1 MEIQLLHFQNAQM
14 PACERQRGE
23 PGLSEEMNFDSRL
36 TGTIRNWWLVT
47 TACPERTHCCL
58 CGEPIFKAPQWPLV
72 NFSLFPQALTLPV
85 HLSSHCVETK
95 GHLICSIPLK
105 TPLFS
110 ALLPPYFNEQ
120 FPGFF
125 PRPVSLLVCLAP
137 SFPPPQDLTHLV
149 KIQLFRNKYVT
160 FSALNILWQLG
171 FLIPMS
177 AMLGWQDFYVN
188 QLIYIYVS
196 PICVYESYIGMFR
209 LVQQWG
215 WQREKQTYENAE
227 Q

>member
-1 MEIQLLHFQNAQM
+1 MKRHCPSPLGAHVPAGGSCTDVETTTTGWDVKLERKLTDLQEHKDSNIFVFSQPRDVKCVCKMEIELLHFQNAQM

-47 TACPERTHCCL
+47 TARPEQTHCCL

-72 NFSLFPQALTLPV
+72 NFSLFPQALTPPV

-95 GHLICSIPLK
+95 GHLFCSIPLK

-120 FPGFF
+120 VFWIFPE
-125 PRPVSLLVCLAP
+125 A
-137 SFPPPQDLTHLV
+137 SFPACVLGPILSTPPGPYSFGENT
-149 KIQLFRNKYVT
+149 T
-160 FSALNILWQLG
+160 F
-171 FLIPMS
+171 
-177 AMLGWQDFYVN
+177 
-188 QLIYIYVS
+188 
-196 PICVYESYIGMFR
+196 
-209 LVQQWG
+209 
-215 WQREKQTYENAE
+215 
-227 Q
+227 